1 MGAGAVAARQKKA
14 RDLHATL
21 GFTDESGF
29 LLAPLTRRSL
39 APVAHT
45 PLLVQRAA
53 QRDKVSAAAAL
64 LLSPTR
70 GHARLYAQ
78 TFADVHVDVEVYSF
92 FLRHLL
98 RTVRGP
104 VVLVHD
110 RGNMHRGQPLRELCA
125 GYARLHLH
133 DFPPYAPELN
143 PVEYLWNWCKDKELC
158 NFAAHD
164 VPELESAACGCLE
177 DARHDQQRL
186 RSFFDSSPL
195 SWSGTGLI

>member
-1 MGAGAVAARQKKA
+1 MAARQKKA

-45 PLLVQRAA
+45 PVLLQRARH
-53 QRDKVSAAAAL
+53 RDKVSAAAAL

-78 TFADVHVDVEVYSF
+78 TFPDVHVDTEVYSF
-92 FLRHLL
+92 FLRHVL
-98 RTVRGP
+98 RAVRGP
-104 VVLVHD
+104 LVLVHD
-110 RGNMHRGQPLRELCA
+110 RGNMHRGPTMRELCVRCA
-125 GYARLHLH
+125 GRLHVEQ
-133 DFPPYAPELN
+133 FPPYAPELN

-177 DARHDQQRL
+177 HARHDQQRL
-186 RSFFDSSPL
+186 RSFFESSPL
-195 SWSGTGLI
+195 SWRGTGLI